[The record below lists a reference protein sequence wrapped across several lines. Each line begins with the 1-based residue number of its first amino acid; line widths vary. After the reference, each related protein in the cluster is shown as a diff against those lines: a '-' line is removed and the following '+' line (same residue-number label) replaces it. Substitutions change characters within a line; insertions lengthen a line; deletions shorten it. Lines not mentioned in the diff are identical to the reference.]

1 VTQESLRIVVFGLSI
16 TSSWGN
22 GHATTYRALLRQLAA
37 RGHRITFFERDVE
50 WYRENRDLAAAEY
63 CDIRLYENVD
73 ELITGYSA
81 LVSECDV
88 AIIGSYVPDGIRVA
102 QWLLEHVS
110 GVTAFYDIDTPITIS
125 DLRAGRCQYLAPELI
140 PEFDLYL
147 SFTGGPILREI
158 EQTFGARCA
167 RLLACSVEPS
177 MYYPEPGVDERWQLG
192 YLGTYSIDRQPKLED
207 MLLRPARKLS
217 DSRFAVAGS
226 LYPEELTWPANLDRI
241 DHLPPPEH
249 RQFYNSQRFTL
260 NVTRQDMITAGY
272 SPSVRMFEAA
282 ACGTPVISD
291 RWIGLDTFFEPEREI
306 LLADNA
312 DECCKILRDYREA
325 ERQAVSRRAR
335 RRVLAE
341 HSAAG
346 RARQLE
352 NYLSVVRESM
362 DGPAMLTGSAKQV
375 GR

>member
-1 VTQESLRIVVFGLSI
+1 
-16 TSSWGN
+16 
-22 GHATTYRALLRQLAA
+22 
-37 RGHRITFFERDVE
+37 
-50 WYRENRDLAAAEY
+50 
-63 CDIRLYENVD
+63 
-73 ELITGYSA
+73 
-81 LVSECDV
+81 
-88 AIIGSYVPDGIRVA
+88 
-102 QWLLEHVS
+102 
-110 GVTAFYDIDTPITIS
+110 
-125 DLRAGRCQYLAPELI
+125 
-140 PEFDLYL
+140 
-147 SFTGGPILREI
+147 
-158 EQTFGARCA
+158 
-167 RLLACSVEPS
+167 
-177 MYYPEPGVDERWQLG
+177 MYYPEPDVDERWQLG
-192 YLGTYSIDRQPKLED
+192 YLGTYSVDRQPKLED
-207 MLLRPARKLS
+207 MLVRPARKLS

-226 LYPEELTWPANLDRI
+226 LYPEELNWPANVDRI

-260 NVTRQDMITAGY
+260 NVTRQDMIKAGY

-291 RWIGLDTFFEPEREI
+291 RWTGLDTFFEPGREI

-325 ERQAVSRRAR
+325 ERQAVGRRAR

-362 DGPAMLTGSAKQV
+362 DGRAMLAGSAKQV

>member
-1 VTQESLRIVVFGLSI
+1 VTRGSLRIVVFGLSI

-37 RGHRITFFERDVE
+37 RGHRITFFERNVE
-50 WYRENRDLAAAEY
+50 WYRQNRDLADADY
-63 CDIRLYENVD
+63 CDIRLYESVD
-73 ELITGYSA
+73 ELISGYST
-81 LVSECDV
+81 LVTECDAV
-88 AIIGSYVPDGIRVA
+88 IIGSYVPDGVRVA
-102 QWLLEHVS
+102 RWLLAHAS
-110 GVTAFYDIDTPITIS
+110 GLTAFYDIDTPITIS
-125 DLRAGRCQYLAPELI
+125 DLKAGRCQYLEPELI

-158 EQTFGARCA
+158 EQSFGARCS

-177 MYYPEPGVDERWQLG
+177 MYYPEAGMGQRWQLG
-192 YLGTYSIDRQPKLED
+192 YLGTYSVDRQPKLED
-207 MLLRPARKLS
+207 RLVRPAQKFPDR
-217 DSRFAVAGS
+217 RFAVAGS
-226 LYPEELTWPANLDRI
+226 LYPEELSWPANVDRI
-241 DHLPPPEH
+241 DHLPPSEH
-249 RQFYNSQRFTL
+249 RQFYNLQQFTL

-272 SPSVRMFEAA
+272 SPSVRLFEAA

-291 RWIGLDTFFEPEREI
+291 RWIGLDTYFEPEREI

-312 DECCKILRDYREA
+312 EECCKILRDCGET
-325 ERQAVSRRAR
+325 ERQAISRRAR

-341 HSAAG
+341 HSAAE

-352 NYLSVVRESM
+352 DYLAHARECM
-362 DGPAMLTGSAKQV
+362 NGPAMLTGSAKQV